1 MVVFLP
7 KRKGISMIM
16 SMLKTYLVLI
26 KIPRTLNNKRST
38 ALLKNFALARWL
50 SKVRRLHRWVQQLIN
65 TINSHKS
72 HCLDQQT
79 QHSVIYPKHSLCI
92 QEDSSITAHHL
103 TLSSTL
109 ILKVIGHPTMKM
121 NSNQEPQW
129 ISNQW
134 ISNQF
139 LLPWIW
145 WDSTLAHLQTKQFQ
159 VREELLVLG
168 KSRWDWPS
176 VQWLDKHLSIATVEF
191 QATSQSA
198 IKSLW
203 MKLLKCEIYFNK
215 LSTSQQKKQKAF
227 KAFIMT
233 LVKSSLIL

>member
-7 KRKGISMIM
+7 KRKGISMTM

-26 KIPRTLNNKRST
+26 KIPRTLNNKRGT

-50 SKVRRLHRWVQQLIN
+50 SKVRHLHRWVQQLIN

-72 HCLDQQT
+72 HCQDEQT
-79 QHSVIYPKHSLCI
+79 QPLVIYPKHSLCI

-103 TLSSTL
+103 TLSSTMT
-109 ILKVIGHPTMKM
+109 LKVISHLIMKM
-121 NSNQEPQW
+121 NSNPEPQW

-159 VREELLVLG
+159 DREESVVLG
-168 KSRWDWPS
+168 KSR
-176 VQWLDKHLSIATVEF
+176 
-191 QATSQSA
+191 
-198 IKSLW
+198 
-203 MKLLKCEIYFNK
+203 
-215 LSTSQQKKQKAF
+215 
-227 KAFIMT
+227 
-233 LVKSSLIL
+233 